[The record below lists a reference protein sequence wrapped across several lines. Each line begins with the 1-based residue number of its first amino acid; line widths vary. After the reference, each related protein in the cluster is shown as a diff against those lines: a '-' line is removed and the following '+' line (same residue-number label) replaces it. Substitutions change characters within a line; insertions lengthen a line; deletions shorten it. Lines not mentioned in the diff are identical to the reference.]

1 MSAAIP
7 NEFVCPISGDVMR
20 DPVWLSTG
28 IAVDRT
34 YAEYYLQ
41 AGFRQC
47 PVTGETITDER
58 LVPVRPGRRVLRSS
72 SHTPANK
79 GRHGALRGGVTDD
92 CLSAS
97 VKHASGGAAV
107 LDIRSLPLSRS
118 NSACRSRQFPQVAS
132 LSIHCAD

>member
-7 NEFVCPISGDVMR
+7 HEFVCPISGDVMR

-34 YAEYYLQ
+34 YADYYLQ

-58 LVPVRPGRRVLRSS
+58 LVPVRRWPTGGRVTS
-72 SHTPANK
+72 PA
-79 GRHGALRGGVTDD
+79 AMYVTSP
-92 CLSAS
+92 SA
-97 VKHASGGAAV
+97 A
-107 LDIRSLPLSRS
+107 RR
-118 NSACRSRQFPQVAS
+118 CRANW
-132 LSIHCAD
+132 LW